1 MAAGLS
7 YPPVG
12 LTYVAFEGVAL
23 LEIYSR
29 STEASHLYRSIEA
42 AVSWFPSDAYTFHR

>member
-1 MAAGLS
+1 MAAGRS

-23 LEIYSR
+23 LEI
-29 STEASHLYRSIEA
+29 A
-42 AVSWFPSDAYTFHR
+42 AVRPRQVIYTAA